1 MYIRRNEREAKV
13 PTVLSPL
20 RVWNQAPKPLA
31 PARASAY
38 RQVLSECDEIKFLFH
53 HPTAVCIWADPRRR
67 FQPTYQTAPGPHIR
81 TEEPRRN
88 VHSPYPAH
96 PVQFLPCWHAH
107 TTQYGQSDLL
117 LISGMS
123 SICNE
128 MTGLW
133 FISTRYS
140 STSMHAQS
148 IASHRIP
155 EEFVPSGKRCS
166 GGRVLHRVLI
176 YNTKPIE

>member
-1 MYIRRNEREAKV
+1 MYIFRIRL
-13 PTVLSPL
+13 TSSSFSP
-20 RVWNQAPKPLA
+20 VGTPIA
-31 PARASAY
+31 
-38 RQVLSECDEIKFLFH
+38 
-53 HPTAVCIWADPRRR
+53 
-67 FQPTYQTAPGPHIR
+67 
-81 TEEPRRN
+81 
-88 VHSPYPAH
+88 
-96 PVQFLPCWHAH
+96 
-107 TTQYGQSDLL
+107 QYGQSEDWLPLL

-155 EEFVPSGKRCS
+155 KAFIPFGKRRS